1 MYRYDA
7 VLFDLDGTL
16 TPIIDDPSGTR
27 ISVDVRER
35 MVRLCSLADVAMVS
49 YTSQAHL
56 AGLPLEAY
64 PRIAAW
70 VARMQ
75 ALPGYPV
82 LADQLP
88 TAEQVAA

>member
-1 MYRYDA
+1 MASYGGEDNRTEPD
-7 VLFDLDGTL
+7 
-16 TPIIDDPSGTR
+16 
-27 ISVDVRER
+27 
-35 MVRLCSLADVAMVS
+35 S

-56 AGLPLEAY
+56 AGLPLDAH

-88 TAEQVAA
+88 TAQQVAA

>member
-1 MYRYDA
+1 MHQANQALERQEA
-7 VLFDLDGTL
+7 NGALWLCTAA
-16 TPIIDDPSGTR
+16 TP
-27 ISVDVRER
+27 
-35 MVRLCSLADVAMVS
+35 SLADVAMVS

-56 AGLPLEAY
+56 AGLPLDAY

>member
-1 MYRYDA
+1 
-7 VLFDLDGTL
+7 
-16 TPIIDDPSGTR
+16 
-27 ISVDVRER
+27 
-35 MVRLCSLADVAMVS
+35 VAMVS

-56 AGLPLEAY
+56 AGLPLDAY

-88 TAEQVAA
+88 AAEQVAA

>member
-1 MYRYDA
+1 MTKASR
-7 VLFDLDGTL
+7 G
-16 TPIIDDPSGTR
+16 PR
-27 ISVDVRER
+27 
-35 MVRLCSLADVAMVS
+35 CSL
-49 YTSQAHL
+49 AHL

-88 TAEQVAA
+88 TAQQVAA

>member
-1 MYRYDA
+1 MDA
-7 VLFDLDGTL
+7 FAQKLLAPFGFVLGFAL
-16 TPIIDDPSGTR
+16 PRSN
-27 ISVDVRER
+27 ER
-35 MVRLCSLADVAMVS
+35 PSLADVAMVS

-56 AGLPLEAY
+56 AGSPLDAY

-70 VARMQ
+70 VGRMQ

>member
-1 MYRYDA
+1 MDFAYSERC
-7 VLFDLDGTL
+7 
-16 TPIIDDPSGTR
+16 
-27 ISVDVRER
+27 RELQA
-35 MVRLCSLADVAMVS
+35 RLLAFMEDELQGRAWLLGGSAPSLADVAMVS

-56 AGLPLEAY
+56 AGLPLDAY